1 MPKGIESHVPNLQAA
16 LPFFHIQVLLFFYL
30 GLSQQKRF
38 FLPSSVNKSFLAADR
53 FSGVTPCLLYL

>member
-16 LPFFHIQVLLFFYL
+16 LPFFHIQVLLCFYL

-38 FLPSSVNKSFLAADR
+38 FFLPSSVSKSFLAADR
-53 FSGVTPCLLYL
+53 FSGVTP